1 MSTRRKPDPLSDLPA
16 GQSADQ
22 VGMYHW
28 DVRAGTWTWS
38 SEIYLMY
45 GYQPGSVDPSLD
57 LVTKHGHPTD
67 RRQLAAVFEDARR
80 TGEPFSAQHRILA
93 ADESTRAVVVVG
105 DVDEEGGEPAGVHG
119 YYVDLTTARIREAEQ
134 LSELAGEAA
143 GLQRA
148 MASRATIE
156 QAKGMIMLAYGHDS
170 KAAFE
175 LLIRVSQQSNTKL
188 RDLADRLVDAVQAAG
203 APQAQSRDLLE
214 TVLARLSV
222 SADV

>member
-1 MSTRRKPDPLSDLPA
+1 MSTPRKPDPLSDLPA

-28 DVRAGTWTWS
+28 DIRAAKWTWS
-38 SEIYLMY
+38 SEIHLMY
-45 GYQPGSVDPSLD
+45 GYQPGSVEPGLD

-67 RRQLAAVFEDARR
+67 RRQLAEVFDEARR
-80 TGEPFSAQHRILA
+80 TGQPFSAQQRILA

-105 DVDEEGGEPAGVHG
+105 DVEEEDGEVVGVHG
-119 YYVDLTTARIREAEQ
+119 YYVDLTTSRIREAEQ

-170 KAAFE
+170 AGAFE
-175 LLIRVSQQSNTKL
+175 LLIRVSQQSNVKL
-188 RDLADRLVDAVQAAG
+188 RDLADRLVEAVHASGQPPAQARAH
-203 APQAQSRDLLE
+203 LE
-214 TVLARLSV
+214 TILARLS
-222 SADV
+222 AAEDV

>member
-1 MSTRRKPDPLSDLPA
+1 MSTSRKPDPLSDLPA
-16 GQSADQ
+16 GQRADQ

-28 DVRAGTWTWS
+28 DTRAARWTWS
-38 SEIYLMY
+38 SEIFQMY
-45 GYQPGSVDPSLD
+45 GYQAGAVEPGLE

-67 RRQLAAVFEDARR
+67 RRQLAAVFDEARR
-80 TGEPFSAQHRILA
+80 TGEPFSAQQRILA

-105 DVDEEGGEPAGVHG
+105 DVEVEAGETIGVHG
-119 YYVDLTTARIREAEQ
+119 YYVDLTTARVREAEQ

-170 KAAFE
+170 AAAFE

-188 RDLADRLVDAVQAAG
+188 RDLADRLVEAVHAAG
-203 APQAQSRDLLE
+203 RPPEQARAYLE
-214 TVLARLSV
+214 TVLARLSGPE
-222 SADV
+222 DV

>member
-28 DVRAGTWTWS
+28 DIRAAKWTWS
-38 SEIYLMY
+38 SEIHLMY
-45 GYQPGSVDPSLD
+45 GYQPGSVEPGLD
-57 LVTKHGHPTD
+57 LVIKHGHPTD
-67 RRQLAAVFEDARR
+67 RRQLAEVFDEARR
-80 TGEPFSAQHRILA
+80 TGQPFSAQQRILA

-105 DVDEEGGEPAGVHG
+105 DVEEEDGEVVGVHG
-119 YYVDLTTARIREAEQ
+119 YYVDLTTSRIREAEQ

-156 QAKGMIMLAYGHDS
+156 QAKGMIMLAVG
-170 KAAFE
+170 
-175 LLIRVSQQSNTKL
+175 
-188 RDLADRLVDAVQAAG
+188 AG
-203 APQAQSRDLLE
+203 ADEAFALLRRTSNDRNVPVRTLAALVVRAGE
-214 TVLARLSV
+214 AAPADARAAIVAVLRRPTPGARV
-222 SADV
+222 A